1 VRLLQELRKREDV
14 EIHLVLSA
22 SGKRTLAEE
31 TDHSVK
37 EVEALGHVVYDNRD
51 VGAALA
57 SGSFRTFGMVIVPCS
72 IKTVSAL
79 ANGYADTL
87 IARAGDVT
95 LKEGR
100 PLLAVVR
107 ETPLHVGHL
116 KQMLA
121 FAEMGGIVLPPMPAF
136 YQRPKT
142 VDDVV
147 NHTVARVLDRIG
159 LGKLPK
165 WTAAAESPRDG
176 QTVPACMVVLAAC
189 GGGRRRLPRTR
200 PRIAP
205 TGPGVPSAASGAT
218 GSTCVRTRP
227 GTALSGCGLDAGGA
241 RAVSAWSSA

>member
-1 VRLLQELRKREDV
+1 MKRLVVGISGASGSIYGVRVLQELRKREDV

-159 LGKLPK
+159 LGQDFLPE
-165 WTAAAESPRDG
+165 WT
-176 QTVPACMVVLAAC
+176 
-189 GGGRRRLPRTR
+189 GGGRKP
-200 PRIAP
+200 AE
-205 TGPGVPSAASGAT
+205 
-218 GSTCVRTRP
+218 
-227 GTALSGCGLDAGGA
+227 
-241 RAVSAWSSA
+241 

>member
-1 VRLLQELRKREDV
+1 MKRLVVGISGASGSIYGVRLLQELRKREDV

-136 YQRPKT
+136 YHRPKT

-159 LGKLPK
+159 LGQDLVPE
-165 WTAAAESPRDG
+165 WT
-176 QTVPACMVVLAAC
+176 
-189 GGGRRRLPRTR
+189 GGGRKP
-200 PRIAP
+200 
-205 TGPGVPSAASGAT
+205 
-218 GSTCVRTRP
+218 
-227 GTALSGCGLDAGGA
+227 AG
-241 RAVSAWSSA
+241 